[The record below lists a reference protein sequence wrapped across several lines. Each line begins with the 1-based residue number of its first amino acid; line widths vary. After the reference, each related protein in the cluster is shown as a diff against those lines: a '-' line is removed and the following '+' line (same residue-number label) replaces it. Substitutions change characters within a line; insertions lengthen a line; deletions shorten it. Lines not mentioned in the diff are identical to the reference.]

1 MKAALLASAMTAV
14 TMTAVLG
21 QQPNSMFSPDALTR
35 NANTTVIL
43 KTLAA
48 RTPPLPAPPPPDTIV
63 IGYGRG
69 GNVNDHHV
77 MYANY
82 RSDRKKVEIRGPCH
96 SACTLV
102 TVYIDK
108 PDLCFAH
115 GSFLGFHQV
124 RSMEKGEPMP
134 LATYAFYLRLPQ
146 DIRGWIDRTG
156 GWSNMPLDGEWPLKA
171 PELWAMGYPK
181 CS

>member
-1 MKAALLASAMTAV
+1 MMKEALLASVLTAV
-14 TMTAVLG
+14 SMTAVLG
-21 QQPNSMFSPDALTR
+21 QQPNSMFSPEALTR

-48 RTPPLPAPPPPDTIV
+48 RTPPLTPMDTIV
-63 IGYGRG
+63 IHYGRG
-69 GNVNDHHV
+69 GNVNDHHA
-77 MYANY
+77 MYAGY

-102 TVYIDK
+102 TAYIDK
-108 PDLCFAH
+108 PDLCFAP

-124 RSMEKGEPMP
+124 RALETGEVMP
-134 LATYAFYLRLPQ
+134 LATHAFYLRLPA

-156 GWSNMPLDGEWPLKA
+156 GWPSMPLTGYWPLNA
-171 PELWAMGYPK
+171 ADLWAMGYPK
-181 CS
+181 CN